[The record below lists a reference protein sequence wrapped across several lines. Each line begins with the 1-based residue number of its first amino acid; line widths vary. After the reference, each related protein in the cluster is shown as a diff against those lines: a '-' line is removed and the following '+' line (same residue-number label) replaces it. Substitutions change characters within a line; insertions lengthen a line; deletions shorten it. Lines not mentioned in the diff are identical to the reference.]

1 MTIVGPPSS
10 SSPPILPYPFLGY
23 GPRTGTF
30 TRDFEMSTSKE
41 FMDGK
46 LREAGLPKTKPPLP
60 PRRSELDRAVRRNE
74 QTLAARSAAAD
85 SVSVFSSKQS
95 DIGDGDG
102 IAFVGGAY
110 VLTLEHGNNRDRVG
124 RKAASTSPRGPT

>member
-30 TRDFEMSTSKE
+30 TRGFEMSTSKE
-41 FMDGK
+41 FTDGK

-60 PRRSELDRAVRRNE
+60 PRPSEPDRAVRRNE
-74 QTLAARSAAAD
+74 QTLTAGSAAAD
-85 SVSVFSSKQS
+85 SVSVFGSKQS
-95 DIGDGDG
+95 DVGDSDG
-102 IAFVGGAY
+102 IAFVDGTY
-110 VLTLEHGNNRDRVG
+110 ILTLEHDDNHISVDRKV
-124 RKAASTSPRGPT
+124 ASMSPRGPT